1 MSMILF
7 CLYQNVPEYLIVL
20 ISISKEEAHK
30 LKFLFGHQK
39 KLKTN
44 QIKLPPP
51 KKKNKTIKYQRAV
64 FISFQI
70 EAEKHQ

>member
-30 LKFLFGHQK
+30 LKFLFRHQK

-51 KKKNKTIKYQRAV
+51 KKNKTIKYQRAV

>member
-51 KKKNKTIKYQRAV
+51 KKK
-64 FISFQI
+64 
-70 EAEKHQ
+70 